1 MLPFSP
7 AFGIYV
13 GVHNY
18 AVIFSSVLSVP
29 SGQGSRLFL
38 ASVENISRGG
48 VVGGSGGGGGGDTLI
63 NIYFCSFLFD
73 RTNSRSHKTPKTVHT
88 YTLNVRD

>member
-1 MLPFSP
+1 MLLFSP
-7 AFGIYV
+7 AFGIYE

-29 SGQGSRLFL
+29 RGQGSRLFL

-48 VVGGSGGGGGGDTLI
+48 VVGGSGGGGGDTLI
-63 NIYFCSFLFD
+63 NIYSCSFLFD